1 MGETESENTKT
12 ANQAWRKRPR
22 RFAPKSRL
30 GCKTCKIRRIKC
42 DLARPSCVKC
52 QSTGRTCDGYGET
65 SLVVET
71 EIRPIHD
78 PNERLDEAGSWDNHQ
93 TLTRINPHHR
103 KQWHMRHH
111 QRVVSPNL
119 RPFMIL
125 PAAESG
131 QTEAM
136 GFFEYIS
143 IKHLNEYYPCDSWR
157 NTLMYFSQT
166 VPAVRY
172 AAMALALVQ
181 RNHVSSHRIH
191 QPRQPDT
198 AALYCYNRAIQ
209 LLLTQD
215 LGDSPEGTAITLL
228 VCYLFTCFDHMA
240 GNHPQA
246 MRHLRGGVELSR
258 NVDQALLSISSNT
271 YSDAQPSGP
280 QAFIRQVASRIRR
293 LDLQA
298 VLFLIDWTPAD
309 IQETLTSHSLPLTN
323 AFESPEEATDHLHIL
338 IARVMRLRWT
348 EQETPSTG
356 DISAALKGIVLRQ
369 LETWHRLFD
378 NMLRQAGISNN
389 TDFTTS
395 SLISLLRLQYTMAWT
410 YLSSF
415 GPGREMEYDAFLPQF
430 EQCVAMASDVAAA
443 HEQYSG
449 SLKPTFTPEIGIV
462 PLLYIIGAKCRH
474 PRVRREVLGILGRQP
489 IREAAWDSIQATK
502 VVELIIKIEE
512 GGCGEGQMIQSM
524 EQIPVSQRIE
534 ILWWTHVVSANRLD
548 VRYTICMQEEWH
560 AESLMM

>member
-1 MGETESENTKT
+1 
-12 ANQAWRKRPR
+12 
-22 RFAPKSRL
+22 
-30 GCKTCKIRRIKC
+30 
-42 DLARPSCVKC
+42 
-52 QSTGRTCDGYGET
+52 
-65 SLVVET
+65 
-71 EIRPIHD
+71 
-78 PNERLDEAGSWDNHQ
+78 
-93 TLTRINPHHR
+93 
-103 KQWHMRHH
+103 
-111 QRVVSPNL
+111 
-119 RPFMIL
+119 
-125 PAAESG
+125 
-131 QTEAM
+131 M

-309 IQETLTSHSLPLTN
+309 IQETLTSPLPT
-323 AFESPEEATDHLHIL
+323 LHK
-338 IARVMRLRWT
+338 RLRV
-348 EQETPSTG
+348 SRG
-356 DISAALKGIVLRQ
+356 S
-369 LETWHRLFD
+369 HRPPPHPHC
-378 NMLRQAGISNN
+378 
-389 TDFTTS
+389 
-395 SLISLLRLQYTMAWT
+395 
-410 YLSSF
+410 
-415 GPGREMEYDAFLPQF
+415 PG
-430 EQCVAMASDVAAA
+430 
-443 HEQYSG
+443 H
-449 SLKPTFTPEIGIV
+449 
-462 PLLYIIGAKCRH
+462 
-474 PRVRREVLGILGRQP
+474 
-489 IREAAWDSIQATK
+489 EAAMDGAGDA
-502 VVELIIKIEE
+502 VD
-512 GGCGEGQMIQSM
+512 G
-524 EQIPVSQRIE
+524 
-534 ILWWTHVVSANRLD
+534 
-548 VRYTICMQEEWH
+548 
-560 AESLMM
+560 